1 MPGDDRQRE
10 HQANERTFLAWVRT
24 SLSFLGIGLALAR
37 FSLFIR
43 QGTNPDATVTNSLSS
58 DITTFLGAAMVGI
71 GITTIILGLWEY
83 NRAYRQIEA
92 RTYQPNRPL
101 VWFLAILILLLGL
114 VSLPIALWRAS
125 ANKPKQMPIKALPA
139 PGLDDS

>member
-24 SLSFLGIGLALAR
+24 SLSFIGIGLALTR

-43 QGTNPDATVTNSLSS
+43 QINRLGSTTNGSVSS
-58 DITTFLGAAMVGI
+58 DITTFLGTALIGI
-71 GITTIILGLWEY
+71 GVTTIVLGLWEY

-92 RTYQPNRPL
+92 RSYQPNRVL
-101 VWFLAILILLLGL
+101 VWVVAIAILLLGV
-114 VSLPIALWRAS
+114 VSMPLALWRAA
-125 ANKPKQMPIKALPA
+125 ANKPKPPEPPVLSSP
-139 PGLDDS
+139 DEN